1 MRRAPDVLRAFAVLA
16 ATRVV
21 LRTLGWELA
30 LGLLD
35 PRRLARRPGSP
46 SAARRRSAR
55 DVAAAVADAS
65 RLLPGTS
72 SCLAQALAARLLL
85 RREGLP
91 VEIRIGVGRTPPGG
105 LKAHA
110 WVESDGEIVLGDP
123 ASQPGAPYAPF
134 PRPIW

>member
-1 MRRAPDVLRAFAVLA
+1 MRRGPDVLRACAVLA

-21 LRTLGWELA
+21 LRTLGWERA
-30 LGLLD
+30 LGLLE
-35 PRRLARRPGSP
+35 PRRLPARAP

-55 DVAAAVADAS
+55 EVAAAVADAG

-72 SCLAQALAARLLL
+72 SCLAHALAARILL

-91 VEIRIGVGRTPPGG
+91 VEIRIGVNRTPPGR
-105 LKAHA
+105 LNAHA

-123 ASQPGAPYAPF
+123 ASHPGARYAPF